1 MKPFTTICDYRPEKF
16 KRETGLSLPDFNE
29 LVDKVTAYIDVKK
42 RNYPLS
48 NRGKQDSKLS
58 PEDHVLLTLYYLRH
72 YPTFSNLADV
82 FDISESYCCK
92 IYHHYARL
100 LIQVEKVDNRKNL
113 LEDRPETIIIDV
125 SEQPIERP
133 VKRQRDYYS
142 GKKKTYNQSPADY
155 LCR

>member
-1 MKPFTTICDYRPEKF
+1 
-16 KRETGLSLPDFNE
+16 
-29 LVDKVTAYIDVKK
+29 
-42 RNYPLS
+42 
-48 NRGKQDSKLS
+48 
-58 PEDHVLLTLYYLRH
+58 
-72 YPTFSNLADV
+72 V

-113 LEDRPETIIIDV
+113 LEDKPETVIIDV

-133 VKRQRDYYS
+133 VKRQQDYYS

-155 LCR
+155 LRH